1 MDINVHNTDIL
12 PLSKKASLILSE
24 IAEKLEA
31 LLYADEVSCLTRN
44 FRKCI
49 AEIMVRFSEYQ
60 NEVLRYSKLKKSCK
74 KGCSYCCCH
83 WVEDVNSFEMDII
96 ADYIKTNIPEKIEEI
111 IRSCKADIQELE
123 RVDEIVNIKLSKLSG
138 NEKVGIDQVDL
149 LLSVFYQ
156 LERKCP
162 LLASD
167 GSCMIYDIR
176 PITCRIYMN
185 FSDPFLCKPGYIN
198 KDNVVTCL
206 LDLNEKSN
214 NLLDQLHF
222 KYLRF
227 RGDTGLRSL
236 LVKYLE

>member
-111 IRSCKADIQELE
+111 IRSCKEDIQELE